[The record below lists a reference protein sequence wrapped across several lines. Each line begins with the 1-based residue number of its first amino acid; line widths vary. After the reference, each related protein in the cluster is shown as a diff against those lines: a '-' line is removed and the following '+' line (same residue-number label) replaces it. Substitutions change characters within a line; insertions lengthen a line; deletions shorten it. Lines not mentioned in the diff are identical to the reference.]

1 MSMKTLYILRHA
13 EAAPGSPDEPR
24 QLTDKGRGQAKQ
36 IGQAMREKGW
46 CPDAIFCSPAA
57 RTKQT
62 WEGLDL
68 AHPKP
73 DFKKAIYNAS
83 TSELLAIV
91 QGAGDVESLMLVGHN
106 PSIHALAAGLAG
118 NGPDKLLQSVRN
130 TFQPG
135 TLAVYEFAGD
145 WADVQPEDG
154 LLKDL
159 VIPAG

>member
-1 MSMKTLYILRHA
+1 MPMKTLYILRHA

-24 QLTDKGRGQAKQ
+24 QLTDKGHRQARQVGQA
-36 IGQAMREKGW
+36 IREKGW
-46 CPDAIFCSPAA
+46 RPAAIFCSPAA

-91 QGAGDVESLMLVGHN
+91 QGAGTVESLMLVGHN
-106 PSIHALAAGLAG
+106 PAIHALAAALAG
-118 NGPDKLLQSVRN
+118 SGPDKLVQSVLN
-130 TFQPG
+130 
-135 TLAVYEFAGD
+135 
-145 WADVQPEDG
+145 
-154 LLKDL
+154 
-159 VIPAG
+159 